1 MIGLVWETLKIKCL
15 GGLREQVAREVGQH
29 LRTNP
34 AIRSVPQPFGYRVLK
49 KFCGQGGLL
58 LFLLRYLVLYAVFLN
73 GSWIIVTL
81 FPEWVPKS
89 DQGFIDQSQ
98 TVTSYF
104 LAAQAVM
111 IGLLF
116 PVAVG
121 VITLITQREDASST
135 VSDLQ
140 VYYSESFAFGVGA
153 SGIAL
158 SIALAVHVFWPA
170 RYPLEY
176 LGFNPAGTYFEVV
189 VLIVHLLWL
198 LVNFVA
204 LWHFLFTSLSF
215 MRPTQRA
222 LMRRRYAALAAIPSD
237 LTARLMS
244 HQYYVSWPIVLAKLV
259 GRGKNS
265 PAHFFGGTFERGEIE
280 ICKPCVSGATLGN
293 VWLIPLKWGMLRWL
307 KRCEVAEQSNGSSSS
322 EPELIFYP
330 GFRGALS
337 EDGVLCRRIGG
348 VPFNKFERF
357 LISISFRFERKKS

>member
-1 MIGLVWETLKIKCL
+1 MWEAFKINCL
-15 GGLREQVAREVGQH
+15 GGLREEVTREVRRH

-34 AIRSVPQPFGYRVLK
+34 AIRNVPQPFGYRMLK
-49 KFCGQGGLL
+49 KFCGRGGLL
-58 LFLLRYLVLYAVFLN
+58 SFLLRYVVLYAFFLI
-73 GSWIIVTL
+73 GCATIVT
-81 FPEWVPKS
+81 FAPEWVPKS

-98 TVTSYF
+98 AVTSYF

-198 LVNFVA
+198 LVNFFA

-215 MRPTQRA
+215 MRPAQRA
-222 LMRRRYAALAAIPSD
+222 LMRRRYAALAAIPGY
-237 LTARLMS
+237 LTASLMS
-244 HQYYVSWPIVLAKLV
+244 HQYYVGCPNALAKLV

-265 PAHFFGGTFERGEIE
+265 PAHFLGSTFERGEIE

-293 VWLIPLKWGMLRWL
+293 VWLTPLKWGMLRWL
-307 KRCEVAEQSNGSSSS
+307 KRCEVAEKSNANSSS

-330 GFRGALS
+330 SFRGPLS